1 MPPSGTVQWYG
12 RAPEHCLIATTSS
25 NPTEA
30 TLPLAHSGCDA
41 PVWHSSVVRPGT
53 RAQPYHHP
61 SSNPGKATLG
71 RFGIRAKNTPVQI
84 PDKTNNVPTRRTK
97 IPRQQTHWK
106 LYRYQKELSVSR
118 TSVLSSRQPKVR
130 ASKSAPTKLRYI
142 RLGPLGYAWNTSEH
156 WLSPAPYISHLQA
169 RLTKSP
175 MTPPR
180 QKNQFRMIG
189 GLYMLMGPPARPEQ
203 ESDSSSKHQPE
214 NGWSNPSVWIFPLQ
228 TMKLNMKPS
237 CPDCALQ
244 PP

>member
-1 MPPSGTVQWYG
+1 MLHVRQYPPTAS
-12 RAPEHCLIATTSS
+12 R
-25 NPTEA
+25 
-30 TLPLAHSGCDA
+30 
-41 PVWHSSVVRPGT
+41 
-53 RAQPYHHP
+53 
-61 SSNPGKATLG
+61 
-71 RFGIRAKNTPVQI
+71 
-84 PDKTNNVPTRRTK
+84 K
-97 IPRQQTHWK
+97 I
-106 LYRYQKELSVSR
+106 
-118 TSVLSSRQPKVR
+118 R
-130 ASKSAPTKLRYI
+130 ASKGAPIKSRYLC
-142 RLGPLGYAWNTSEH
+142 LGPLGHVRNTSKNR
-156 WLSPAPYISHLQA
+156 LSLAQRISHLQA